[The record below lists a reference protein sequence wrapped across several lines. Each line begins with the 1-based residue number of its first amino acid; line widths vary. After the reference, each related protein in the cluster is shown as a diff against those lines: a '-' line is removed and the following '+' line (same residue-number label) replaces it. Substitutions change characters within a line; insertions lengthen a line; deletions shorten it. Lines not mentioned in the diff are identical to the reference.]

1 MNLIDRLENDGEG
14 HDFYFEHTQL
24 EESLRCQIGSSY
36 TGLDIGGAS
45 VLFLYCLH
53 NRIYFYILF
62 FGTNAFPIFYISV

>member
-1 MNLIDRLENDGEG
+1 MDLIDRLENDGLALWEG

-36 TGLDIGGAS
+36 KGLDIGGAS

-53 NRIYFYILF
+53 NSLF
-62 FGTNAFPIFYISV
+62 FGTNAFPSFYISV